1 MRKGVRKAVR
11 GGAAARVKARGWRLK
26 DGRPVR
32 RGQERVARRIGRSC
46 TLGRPL
52 RRRQGAGSK
61 PRRHGLVRAGRGG
74 RKLVRPAL
82 MRDLV
87 RSLMRL

>member
-46 TLGRPL
+46 TLS
-52 RRRQGAGSK
+52 RRCE
-61 PRRHGLVRAGRGG
+61 GG
-74 RKLVRPAL
+74 RALGASPAGT
-82 MRDLV
+82 DWCAPV
-87 RSLMRL
+87 GEGGNW